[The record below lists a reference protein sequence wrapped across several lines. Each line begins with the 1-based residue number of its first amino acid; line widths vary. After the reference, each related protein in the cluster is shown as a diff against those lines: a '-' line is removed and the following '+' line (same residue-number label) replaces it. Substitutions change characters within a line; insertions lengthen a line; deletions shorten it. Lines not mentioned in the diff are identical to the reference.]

1 VAAPAIGLLVGLQ
14 AMPSARGERI
24 DDIVAA
30 IDKHRGWLVE
40 HGELRR
46 RREARASAEVEAIAL
61 GVLRERLGSVRSG
74 AALPALAA
82 QVAAGRL
89 DPYAAA
95 DQLLATLDTESSAP
109 LGSPIGNGCRCTG

>member
-1 VAAPAIGLLVGLQ
+1 VAAAIGLLVGLQ

-61 GVLRERLGSVRSG
+61 
-74 AALPALAA
+74 AA